1 MILLVFFNVI
11 IIQLNSCVE
20 FKPKFFTIFATDMKA
35 FLLAGGFG
43 TRLKPLT
50 DEVPK
55 CLIPI
60 NGIPL
65 LSYWFKLFEEN
76 NVTEVLINLHHLQKK
91 VIEFCSEYNGKVKIK
106 LVYESELLGSAGTI
120 LANKDFIENEDSFLI
135 LYADNLTNVNL
146 IELIVFYNIYEFPL
160 TFGLFHSKNPS
171 NCGIVDLDEN
181 GKIIDFEEK
190 PQFPKNNLA
199 SSGIFVGRKN
209 LFNFFDS
216 KQTKFPYDFANDVM
230 SKMIGQMDGKIL
242 DCYIRD
248 IGTHE
253 YLKVANE
260 EVKRYF
266 NFDS

>member
-1 MILLVFFNVI
+1 
-11 IIQLNSCVE
+11 
-20 FKPKFFTIFATDMKA
+20 MKA

-50 DEVPK
+50 DDIPK

-146 IELIVFYNIYEFPL
+146 IELIEFNNIYEFPL
-160 TFGLFHSKNPS
+160 TVGLFHSKNPS
-171 NCGIVDLDEN
+171 NCGI
-181 GKIIDFEEK
+181 
-190 PQFPKNNLA
+190 
-199 SSGIFVGRKN
+199 VGRKN

-253 YLKVANE
+253 NLKIANE
-260 EVKRYF
+260 EVKRFF
-266 NFDS
+266 NFDY